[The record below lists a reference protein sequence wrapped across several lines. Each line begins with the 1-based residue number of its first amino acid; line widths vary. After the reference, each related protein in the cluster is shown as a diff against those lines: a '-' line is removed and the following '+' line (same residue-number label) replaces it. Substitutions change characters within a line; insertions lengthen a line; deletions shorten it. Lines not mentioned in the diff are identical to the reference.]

1 MRKDTARPVMWALAV
16 LCVYGGILVAVHS
29 VSEVNRYIK
38 ELLARELVL
47 SGMQV
52 RGEISNYKQYPS
64 GHCYFTLKDASSALK
79 CVMFRSRAQYLR
91 FRPEN
96 GMQVVAGGT
105 LSVYERDG
113 VYQLYV
119 ETLLPEGTGDLAFAF
134 EMLKKKLSSEG
145 LFAQDRKRPLP
156 AFPKRIG
163 VVTSSAGAVLRDI
176 YRVSKR
182 RWPSVQLVLYP
193 VQVQGEEAAGQI
205 ARGIDFFSRK
215 YPVDVVIAG
224 RGGGSMEDLWA
235 FNEEVV
241 VRAIAA
247 SKVPV
252 ISAVGHET
260 DFTLADFAA
269 DVRAATPSQAAELA
283 VPDRSE
289 VRRQVQALTGQ
300 LTRQMQKEIADR
312 RWKLETLLGS
322 RCLRN
327 PQFLLAERRQRLD
340 YLLESMLGQV
350 RQGLQGKKHRLELL
364 LNRLAAINPTA
375 VLTRGFALVAKG
387 DKIVSSVH
395 DVAPEEELI
404 LTLADGSLK
413 VRTLEKTVGKGDS

>member
-1 MRKDTARPVMWALAV
+1 M
-16 LCVYGGILVAVHS
+16 AVHS

-38 ELLARELVL
+38 ELLAREPVL

-91 FRPEN
+91 FKPEN
-96 GMQVVAGGT
+96 GMQVVAGGS

-119 ETLLPEGTGDLAFAF
+119 DSLMPEGTGDLAVAF
-134 EMLKKKLSSEG
+134 EQLKKKLSAEG
-145 LFAQDRKRPLP
+145 LFAEERKRPLP
-156 AFPKRIG
+156 AFPKKIG

-182 RWPSVQLVLYP
+182 RWPAVQLVLYP
-193 VQVQGEEAAGQI
+193 VQVQGTEAAGQI
-205 ARGIDFFSRK
+205 ARGIEFFSRT
-215 YPVDVVIAG
+215 YPVDVIIAG

-247 SKVPV
+247 AQVPL

-260 DFTLADFAA
+260 DYTLADFAA

-283 VPDRSE
+283 VPDRAE
-289 VRRQVQALTGQ
+289 VRRQVLALKAQ

-312 RWKLETLLGS
+312 RWRLENLLAS
-322 RCLRN
+322 RALRN
-327 PQFLLAERRQRLD
+327 PQQLLSEKRQRLD
-340 YLLESMLGQV
+340 YLLENLQAQLSL
-350 RQGLQGKKHRLELL
+350 GLQGKKHRLDIL
-364 LNRLAAINPTA
+364 LNRLSAINPTA
-375 VLTRGFALVAKG
+375 VLRRGFALAVKG

-395 DVAPEEELI
+395 DVALDDELM
-404 LTLADGSLK
+404 LTLADGTLK
-413 VRTLEKTVGKGDS
+413 VRTLDKSLGKGDR